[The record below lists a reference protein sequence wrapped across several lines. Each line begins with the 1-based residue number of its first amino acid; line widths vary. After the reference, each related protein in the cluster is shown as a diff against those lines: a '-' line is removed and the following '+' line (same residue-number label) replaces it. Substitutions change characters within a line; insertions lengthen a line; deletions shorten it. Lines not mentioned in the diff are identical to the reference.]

1 MAQSKISSTG
11 TNARSGEVF
20 PLPEGVQSTLLKN
33 LRANLGKLIF
43 RRVSRVFSYR
53 KDMTEVNYHTTED
66 GKTSVCKQLD
76 IHEYRDKNYTKDEIE
91 RNIEY
96 KHKMFYFFASEAP
109 LRDNDNWGRQEIYCA
124 SNNYSQVDLTGECT
138 LGFSIDRLMRVNYVA
153 PRPGDLVCMEVQ
165 PPTKGRKN
173 PEAKFWM
180 TCSEQFMRM
189 WTLVMYDN
197 HASFEAGGVEP
208 RMREKYMSGNR
219 LATNGFLKWCL
230 AHRQNNILPDVAEAK
245 KRFWRLRTEY
255 VSKKWVHLYAAI
267 VLLARYGEFPTPKN
281 VPMNLG
287 EGPSMTEWD
296 IPRGFL
302 DGFLGK
308 WAGLERTP
316 EGLYGYGRM
325 SWEDAIESMY
335 PRPKRVQTQ
344 KPKTYRQDHRR
355 VPKLTCTADFPS
367 LSSKAKPMATQGVW
381 STPFVGER
389 IPAKP
394 LTGNGSLT
402 RPLDDT
408 RRVNLEVRVPP
419 KTLGFTDL
427 NPGATLLVEN
437 SPDVCDMSG
446 ATLLELLGELDRE
459 IEAVE
464 AMTPGTPQDE
474 PVCGLQSQ
482 SPVHAEK
489 NEVPECESPA
499 RETKNET
506 PEPYGEMFFEP
517 VGEFV
522 RDAFKPEC
530 VPFPEPVEEVK
541 SGHAIASGAID
552 IVCPPPTPEM
562 KPKASP
568 EQVPPVSTEAM
579 CPPPSVSVPAL
590 ELPPVQTEVKPIVRP
605 VMSWAKIAAKPVY
618 VAPPP
623 VEVKSEAQAP
633 ETAPE
638 PQKQFVPEE
647 VIPMPKLRRRQRNRK
662 AEMAHPDDLPDVN
675 TLESVIEDVKPDET
689 IATPTPPSDLSWFSL
704 NTDSGKSW
712 GDMYAEGDM

>member
-1 MAQSKISSTG
+1 MAQSKISAVPA
-11 TNARSGEVF
+11 NAHAF

-33 LRANLGKLIF
+33 LRASFGNLIF

-53 KDMTEVNYHTTED
+53 RDMTEVNYHTTED
-66 GKTSVCKQLD
+66 GKTSTCKQLD
-76 IHEYRDKNYTKDEIE
+76 IHEYRDRDYTKDEIE

-96 KHKMFYFFASEAP
+96 KHKMFYFFASEAS
-109 LRDNDNWGRQEIYCA
+109 LRDNDNWGRQEIYCG

-138 LGFSIDRLMRVNYVA
+138 LKFSTDRMMRVNYVA

-189 WTLVMYDN
+189 WTLVMYDT
-197 HASFEAGGVEP
+197 HASFEAGGAEP

-230 AHRQNNILPDVAEAK
+230 AHRQNNILPDAAEAK

-308 WAGLERTP
+308 WAGLEPTP
-316 EGLYGYGRM
+316 EGMYGYGRL

-335 PRPKRVQTQ
+335 PRPKKTPAQ
-344 KPKTYRQDHRR
+344 KPKSHRR
-355 VPKLTCTADFPS
+355 VPHRVPKLGDLADFPS

-381 STPFVGER
+381 STPFIGER
-389 IPAKP
+389 IPKSSDASVSTP
-394 LTGNGSLT
+394 SVQTSSM
-402 RPLDDT
+402 
-408 RRVNLEVRVPP
+408 
-419 KTLGFTDL
+419 FTDL
-427 NPGATLLVEN
+427 DPEATLLVEN
-437 SPDVCDMSG
+437 TPDVCDMSG
-446 ATLLELLGELDRE
+446 VALMKLLDCVDEE

-464 AMTPGTPQDE
+464 QTSSQPVQEEFVCDLQIQTP
-474 PVCGLQSQ
+474 
-482 SPVHAEK
+482 EK
-489 NEVPECESPA
+489 SEAPECEAPESPA
-499 RETKNET
+499 RETKSEA
-506 PEPYGEMFFEP
+506 PECEAPESEVIKEEMFFEP
-517 VGEFV
+517 IGEFV

-530 VPFPEPVEEVK
+530 VPCPEPEVK
-541 SGHAIASGAID
+541 SEPKIASGPID

-562 KPKASP
+562 KSLAS
-568 EQVPPVSTEAM
+568 EVPLAPLTEVM
-579 CPPPSVSVPAL
+579 CPPPSVSVP
-590 ELPPVQTEVKPIVRP
+590 LPAEVMSVPQVQTEVKPIARP

-633 ETAPE
+633 EPAPE

-647 VIPMPKLRRRQRNRK
+647 VIPMPKLRRRQRHRK
-662 AEMAHPDDLPDVN
+662 AEMVHPDDLPDVN
-675 TLESVIEDVKPDET
+675 TLESVMEDVKPEEVT
-689 IATPTPPSDLSWFSL
+689 ATATPPRELSWFDL
-704 NTDSGKSW
+704 NADSGKSW
-712 GDMYAEGDM
+712 GDMYAEGNM